1 MRLNVI
7 ACNVF
12 MREVCQAVAES
23 PQVIDLEFTELGDHI
38 HSETLRAKLQAR
50 IDAAEASCKGYDAI
64 VLLFGVCGN
73 ATVGLQA
80 RKIPLVIPRA
90 HDCCTILL
98 GSTEAFRTHFS
109 DNPSRPFS
117 SSGYLERGDYF
128 MRVED
133 GENRMHYGDAYA
145 AHVEQFGEENAK
157 YIWETMHPAHVE
169 LDNKAVFIEI
179 PETAGLGHAA
189 QFKKRVEAEGRE
201 CVVLPG
207 NLEIIRKLVSGDWDP
222 GIFLKVGPGET
233 VKGVYD
239 WTEVIRS
246 SGP

>member
-12 MREVCQAVAES
+12 MREVCCVLAKS
-23 PQVIDLEFTELGDHI
+23 PHVIDLEFTELGDHI
-38 HSETLRAKLQAR
+38 HSETLRGKLQAR
-50 IDAAEASCKGYDAI
+50 IDAVEASNKGYDAI

-98 GSTEAFRTHFS
+98 GSTEAFRMHFA

-117 SSGYLERGDYF
+117 SAGYLERGDYF

-145 AHVEQFGEENAK
+145 AYVEQFGEENAK
-157 YIWETMHPAHVE
+157 YIWETMHPAHAE

-179 PETAGLGHAA
+179 AETAELGHAA
-189 QFKKRVEAEGRE
+189 QFKKRVEAEGKE

-207 NLEIIRKLVSGDWDP
+207 NIEMIRKLLCGDWDP
-222 GIFLKVGPGET
+222 RIFLKVGPGET

-246 SGP
+246 SIP

>member
-1 MRLNVI
+1 
-7 ACNVF
+7 
-12 MREVCQAVAES
+12 
-23 PQVIDLEFTELGDHI
+23 
-38 HSETLRAKLQAR
+38 
-50 IDAAEASCKGYDAI
+50 
-64 VLLFGVCGN
+64 
-73 ATVGLQA
+73 
-80 RKIPLVIPRA
+80 
-90 HDCCTILL
+90 
-98 GSTEAFRTHFS
+98 
-109 DNPSRPFS
+109 
-117 SSGYLERGDYF
+117 
-128 MRVED
+128 
-133 GENRMHYGDAYA
+133 
-145 AHVEQFGEENAK
+145 
-157 YIWETMHPAHVE
+157 VE

>member
-1 MRLNVI
+1 MRLHVI

-12 MREVCQAVAES
+12 MREVCYSVARS
-23 PQVIDLEFTELGDHI
+23 PHVIDLEFTELGDHV
-38 HSETLRAKLQAR
+38 HSATLRGNLQAR
-50 IDAAEASCKGYDAI
+50 IDAVETSGSPCDAI

-80 RKIPLVIPRA
+80 RKLPLIIPRA

-98 GSTEAFRTHFS
+98 GSLEAFRTHFS

-117 SSGYLERGDYF
+117 SPGYLERGDYF

-133 GENRMHYGDAYA
+133 GENRMHYGDAFA
-145 AHVEQFGEENAK
+145 ALVEQYGEENAK
-157 YIWETMHPAHVE
+157 YIWETMHPAHAE
-169 LDNKAVFIEI
+169 LDNKAVFIES
-179 PETAGLGHAA
+179 PEMAGLGHVA
-189 QFKKRVEAEGRE
+189 QFKKRVEAEGKE

-207 NLEIIRKLVSGDWDP
+207 NLEMIRRIIGGEWDP
-222 GIFLKVGPGET
+222 HVFLRVEPGET

-246 SGP
+246 SGS